1 MAELSSDD
9 GQNLRPREGQDRKTV
24 IGDADNVESTTYV
37 TGRGTTPEQRKGE
50 GPIATVPSRGA
61 GGLVAVVVVL
71 VLLMALVYF
80 LAVA

>member
-1 MAELSSDD
+1 MPELSSDD

-24 IGDADNVESTTYV
+24 IGDADDVESTTYV

-50 GPIATVPSRGA
+50 GAIASVPSRGA

-71 VLLMALVYF
+71 VLLMVLVYF